1 MMSLSPWKCTLFLL
15 VAFLLAACSSAPKLP
30 PPQIFNVTANP
41 QANNGTLFY
50 FVVRRANEK
59 QFMLES
65 YQDVAGKTFSDPPDP
80 NSLGVFS
87 IVPGTKQA
95 CEVNLPAQG
104 TLGLYFLFTQPGS
117 QWKKLLS
124 LPLGDSYLVNLTAT
138 GKVEINEDQPWYSL
152 F

>member
-1 MMSLSPWKCTLFLL
+1 MAHLSSWKITLSLLVLFL
-15 VAFLLAACSSAPKLP
+15 FAACSSEPTP
-30 PPQIFNVTANP
+30 PPPMVFNVAANP
-41 QANNGTLFY
+41 QTNGGDLFY

-80 NSLGVFS
+80 NTVGVFS
-87 IVPGTKQA
+87 IVPGTKQE
-95 CEVNLPAQG
+95 CEVSQPAQG
-104 TLGLYFLFTQPGS
+104 TLALYFLFTQPDS

-124 LPLGDSYLVNLTAT
+124 LPLEDKYLVNLTAT
-138 GKVEINEDQPWYSL
+138 SKVEIKDNHWYSW

>member
-1 MMSLSPWKCTLFLL
+1 MTPLSPWKLTLL
-15 VAFLLAACSSAPKLP
+15 LLAACLLAACAGDPKP
-30 PPQIFNVTANP
+30 PPPLVFNVTAHS
-41 QANNGTLFY
+41 QANNGALFY
-50 FVVRRANEK
+50 FVVRKANEK

-80 NSLGVFS
+80 DSVGVFS
-87 IVPGTKQA
+87 IVPGTEQE

-104 TLGLYFLFTQPGS
+104 TLALYFLFTQPGS

-124 LPLGDSYLVNLTAT
+124 LPLGNKYLVNLTA
-138 GKVEINEDQPWYSL
+138 GSKVEISEDKPWYSW

>member
-1 MMSLSPWKCTLFLL
+1 MTPPTPGQYTLLL
-15 VAFLLAACSSAPKLP
+15 LIAFLLAACSSAPTP
-30 PPQIFNVTANP
+30 PPPLVFNVTANP
-41 QANNGTLFY
+41 QANNGALFY
-50 FVVRRANEK
+50 FVVRSSNEK

-80 NSLGVFS
+80 NSVGVFS
-87 IVPGTKQA
+87 IVPGTKQE

-104 TLGLYFLFTQPGS
+104 TLALYFLFTQPGS

-124 LPLGDSYLVNLTAT
+124 LPLGDQYLVNLTAT
-138 GKVEINEDQPWYSL
+138 DKVEISEDKPWYSW